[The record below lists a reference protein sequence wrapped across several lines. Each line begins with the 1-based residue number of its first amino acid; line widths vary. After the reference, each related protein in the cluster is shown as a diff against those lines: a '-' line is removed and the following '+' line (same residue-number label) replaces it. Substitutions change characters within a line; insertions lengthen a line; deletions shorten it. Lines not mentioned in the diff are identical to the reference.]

1 MSKKKNNAV
10 AIYDFRYN
18 EDKFTSV
25 EELKTLLNNKGI
37 FKKWIFQLEEGEE
50 NGYLHYQGR
59 FSLVKKVRPSTILN
73 YFENKPNFVRPTCKE
88 EAEKYKRSGEAFYQT
103 KEHTR
108 KGGPWCDKDEVLYI
122 PRQIREI
129 KQLRPFQQQ
138 IIDDAGNWDT
148 RTINMVYCPEGNKG
162 KSLLVGYCRAY
173 KIGRALPP
181 VNDYKDMM
189 RMVCDMPTAKMY
201 LIDMPR
207 SINKDRLYQ
216 FYAGVES
223 LKDGFAYDDRYR
235 YTEKVFDCPNIW
247 IFSNRLPDMSLLSK
261 DRWKIWKINDTFEL
275 EGHELEPV

>member
-1 MSKKKNNAV
+1 MACAVYDFVFSKKTF
-10 AIYDFRYN
+10 DT
-18 EDKFTSV
+18 EDQ
-25 EELKTLLNNKGI
+25 LITLLKG
-37 FKKWIFQLEEGEE
+37 FSKKFVFQLEKGEK

-59 FSLVKKVRPSTILN
+59 LSLVKKCRPSTVLN
-73 YFENKPNFVRPTCKE
+73 LFEDGSKPNWIRPTIKKE
-88 EAEKYKRSGEAFYQT
+88 ADKYRHNGDAFYQM
-103 KEHTR
+103 KEQTR
-108 KGGPWCDKDEVLYI
+108 VLGTTPWSDKDEVIYI

-138 IIDDAGNWDT
+138 IIDDAVNWDT

-189 RMVCDMPTAKMY
+189 RMVCDMPTARMY

-223 LKDGFAYDDRYR
+223 LKDGFAYDDRYH
-235 YTEKVFDCPNIW
+235 YKEKVFDCPNIW
-247 IFSNRLPDMSLLSK
+247 IFSNRLPDQKLLSK
-261 DRWKIWKINDTFEL
+261 DRWKIWKINQDYEL